1 MINQKGGC
9 GKTTTA
15 INLAGVFA
23 ARSMRTLLVDMD
35 PQSHCAA
42 GLAIPEQRIDLDV
55 GDAMLHANPERIDRA
70 RLLWRISRNLDL
82 VPSRMKLA
90 GIEALRGGLSE
101 HADKHTRLR
110 RLLDTL
116 LSDYD
121 ACCIDCP
128 PSIGLLTFN
137 ALTAAT
143 EILIPVET
151 SYFSL
156 QGAAKQV
163 ATIRSLSKRLGTR
176 AEYWLVPT
184 IHDESSALAKDL
196 LQELRRRF
204 GDRLAPVVIR
214 YDSALKEAASFG
226 QPVIEYNAS
235 SRGSEDYIALA
246 EWLISRSAPQAEVLT
261 APLPVVPRAH
271 ASPSAQTT
279 PLARAVP
286 IVTVTP
292 LPHVERAMASKLAG
306 ASPSVSP
313 IQASPTPSVP
323 DATRAPGPV
332 GHSEPPSGPPSVLP
346 SGPLSGLQYGATQTA
361 VATVGAIATPVMPTA
376 IKDVRPEYR
385 KALTTACQ
393 LRTLEVP
400 GPARAV
406 QDLPDT
412 DETPTSPHL
421 PHGVTVLDRGVMF
434 VQPLGS
440 GNRISIAGDFNGWS
454 PQAHVMHRDHRRG
467 VFQIRIPLASGD
479 RHYRLVVDGRWTH
492 DPYNSVSEL
501 SPFGEKISIVEVA
514 PAIATIQITSRL
526 VAAQGAD

>member
-1 MINQKGGC
+1 MRRIAVINQKGGC

-23 ARSMRTLLVDMD
+23 ARSLRTLLVDMD

-70 RLLWRISRNLDL
+70 RLLWRITRNLDL
-82 VPSRMKLA
+82 MPSRMKLA
-90 GIEALRGGLSE
+90 GIEASRGGLSE

-110 RLLDTL
+110 RLLDSL
-116 LSDYD
+116 LTDYD

-163 ATIRSLSKRLGTR
+163 ATIRSLGKRLGTR

-184 IHDESSALAKDL
+184 IHDESSALAQDL

-204 GDRLAPVVIR
+204 GDRLSPVVIR

-246 EWLISRSAPQAEVLT
+246 EWLISTSAPQTESLP
-261 APLPVVPRAH
+261 APL
-271 ASPSAQTT
+271 SQT
-279 PLARAVP
+279 VP
-286 IVTVTP
+286 IVTVVSP
-292 LPHVERAMASKLAG
+292 PDVERALGSRLAD
-306 ASPSVSP
+306 ASPGDST
-313 IQASPTPSVP
+313 IQTHRTPNVP
-323 DATRAPGPV
+323 
-332 GHSEPPSGPPSVLP
+332 GHVHPSIPP
-346 SGPLSGLQYGATQTA
+346 SGPLSSLPRGATR
-361 VATVGAIATPVMPTA
+361 TPVAQRSASAVPTA
-376 IKDVRPEYR
+376 IKDARGEYR
-385 KALTTACQ
+385 KALATACQ
-393 LRTLEVP
+393 LRTIESP
-400 GPARAV
+400 WPDRAV

-421 PHGVTVLDRGVMF
+421 PHGVTVLESGVMF

-467 VFQIRIPLASGD
+467 VFQIRIPLAPGD

-492 DPYNSVSEL
+492 DPYNSLSEL
-501 SPFGEKISIVEVA
+501 SPFGEKISVVEVA
-514 PAIATIQITSRL
+514 PAIVTIRTTSRL
-526 VAAQGAD
+526 VAAHGAD

>member
-1 MINQKGGC
+1 MRRIAVINQKGGC

-23 ARSMRTLLVDMD
+23 ARGKRTLLVDMD

-55 GDAMLHANPERIDRA
+55 GDAMLHASPQRIDRA

-90 GIEALRGGLSE
+90 GIEASRGGLSE
-101 HADKHTRLR
+101 HADRHTRLR

-163 ATIRSLSKRLGTR
+163 ATIRSLGKRLGAR

-196 LQELRRRF
+196 LEELRRRF

-214 YDSALKEAASFG
+214 QDSALKEAASFG

-235 SRGSEDYIALA
+235 SRGSEDYLALA
-246 EWLISRSAPQAEVLT
+246 QWLYSRADTSPSTQPDSRSA
-261 APLPVVPRAH
+261 
-271 ASPSAQTT
+271 SS
-279 PLARAVP
+279 
-286 IVTVTP
+286 
-292 LPHVERAMASKLAG
+292 
-306 ASPSVSP
+306 SPSVSP
-313 IQASPTPSVP
+313 AGATRSDPTVTVTPIPRVERAMGSRLSRASHLAAPVQPSVGRCET
-323 DATRAPGPV
+323 DALDGQPRAV
-332 GHSEPPSGPPSVLP
+332 S
-346 SGPLSGLQYGATQTA
+346 LSGATCIAPDERAIPRAIGATEPA
-361 VATVGAIATPVMPTA
+361 
-376 IKDVRPEYR
+376 RPEYR
-385 KALTTACQ
+385 QALATACR
-393 LRTLEVP
+393 LRKIETPVP
-400 GPARAV
+400 TKTEPTRTEPTRTAPTRAV
-406 QDLPDT
+406 SRELPDS

-421 PHGVTVLDRGVMF
+421 PHGVTVQGREVVF
-434 VQPLGS
+434 VQPLGT
-440 GNRISIAGDFNGWS
+440 GNRVSIAGDFNGWS
-454 PQAHVMHRDHRRG
+454 PQAHVMHRDDRRG
-467 VFQIRIPLASGD
+467 VFEIRIPLAPGD

-492 DPYNSVSEL
+492 DPYNSLTEL
-501 SPFGEKISIVEVA
+501 SPFGEKISVVEVA
-514 PAIATIQITSRL
+514 SAVAAIHTASHL
-526 VAAQGAD
+526 VAAHGAD